1 LGAKTT
7 RRSRLVTALFAAHLN
22 FDDGGQPGTDCNGTA
37 NEKIDYTLLSPALF
51 AAVERGGIFRTG
63 VWGGQNGTLF
73 PHFPEITKEAEAAS
87 DHAAIWAEISI

>member
-22 FDDGGQPGTDCNGTA
+22 FDNGGRP
-37 NEKIDYTLLSPALF
+37 

-63 VWGGQNGTLF
+63 V
-73 PHFPEITKEAEAAS
+73 
-87 DHAAIWAEISI
+87 